1 MRVLADTHLLLWAA
15 AEPDKL
21 SDRARTVLANPANEV
36 RFSAAS
42 IWEVTIKTALTNR
55 PDFQVN
61 PAQLAAG
68 LRSHGW
74 AELPITSLHA
84 IQVGLLPEIH
94 RDPFDRILIAQAH
107 AEHLTLLTHDPIV
120 ARYPGP
126 IELV

>member
-15 AEPDKL
+15 AEPHKL
-21 SDRARTVLANPANEV
+21 SSRAATVLADPDNEV

-42 IWEVTIKTALTNR
+42 IWEVTIKTALAKR
-55 PDFQVN
+55 SDFDIDPVE
-61 PAQLAAG
+61 LAAG

-74 AELPITSLHA
+74 GELAVTAHHA
-84 IQVGLLPEIH
+84 TQVGLLPQIH
-94 RDPFDRILIAQAH
+94 RDPFDRILIAQAA
-107 AEHLTLLTHDPIV
+107 AERLTLLTHDATV

>member
-15 AEPDKL
+15 AEPGKL
-21 SDRARTVLANPANEV
+21 SDRAAAVLTDPDNEV

-42 IWEVTIKTALTNR
+42 IWEVAIKTALANR
-55 PDFQVN
+55 PDFHVD
-61 PAQLAAG
+61 PGQLAAG

-74 AELPITSLHA
+74 GELPVTASHA
-84 IQVGLLPEIH
+84 IQVGLLPDLH

-107 AEHLTLLTHDPIV
+107 IEHLTLLTHDPLV

>member
-1 MRVLADTHLLLWAA
+1 M
-15 AEPDKL
+15 L
-21 SDRARTVLANPANEV
+21 SDPGNEV

-42 IWEVTIKTALTNR
+42 LWEVAIKTALVNR
-55 PDFQVN
+55 PDFHVD

-74 AELPITSLHA
+74 GELPMTAAHA
-84 IQVGLLPEIH
+84 IQVGLLPDVH

-107 AEHLTLLTHDPIV
+107 TEHLTLLTHDTTI